1 MNLFFKAIIVFGV
14 ASIVGVVVPTFFPIN
29 QVIWSAIFGPVVSL
43 AFVAPF
49 AIHQIRKNM
58 RDAEQEA
65 AREDR
70 ASRTRS

>member
-1 MNLFFKAIIVFGV
+1 MNLVFKAIIVFVV
-14 ASIVGVVVPTFFPIN
+14 ASIIGVVVPTFFPIN
-29 QVIWSAIFGPVVSL
+29 EIIWWAIFGPVVSL

-58 RDAEQEA
+58 REEEEA

-70 ASRTRS
+70 ASRT